1 MDILVELLAALVT
14 LAKEWGVFA
23 GIVSLGFWWLKKK
36 IDAQEAERK
45 EREKAAEAARQE
57 REKATQDLIL
67 LMLKESRSTNILAM
81 ATAKAVQRIPDAHCN
96 GDMTK
101 AITDAT
107 ALQSEEKNFLFDQ
120 GIRHIFGDN

>member
-1 MDILVELLAALVT
+1 MDILWELLSTLLA
-14 LAKEWGVFA
+14 LAKEWGVVA

-36 IDAQEAERK
+36 IDAQETERK
-45 EREKAAEAARQE
+45 E

-67 LMLKESRSTNILAM
+67 LILQENRSTNILAM

-101 AITDAT
+101 AIADAT
-107 ALQSEEKNFLFDQ
+107 KLQSKEKNFLVEQ
-120 GIRHIFGDN
+120 GVRHIFGDN

>member
-1 MDILVELLAALVT
+1 MDILVELAQD
-14 LAKEWGVFA
+14 WGVFT

-36 IDAQEAERK
+36 IDAQEAPRL
-45 EREKAAEAARQE
+45 E
-57 REKATQDLIL
+57 REKATENLML
-67 LMLKESRSTNILAM
+67 LMLRNSRSTNILAM

-101 AITDAT
+101 AIADAT
-107 ALQSEEKNFLFDQ
+107 ALQSEEKDFLFDQ

>member
-1 MDILVELLAALVT
+1 MDILMELAE
-14 LAKEWGVFA
+14 EWGVFA

-36 IDAQEAERK
+36 IDKQEADRL
-45 EREKAAEAARQE
+45 E
-57 REKATQDLIL
+57 REKATEELML
-67 LMLKESRSTNILAM
+67 LMLRNSRSTNILAM

-101 AITDAT
+101 AIADAT
-107 ALQSEEKNFLFDQ
+107 ALQGMEKDFLFDQ

>member
-1 MDILVELLAALVT
+1 MDFLMELLE
-14 LAKEWGVFA
+14 KWGVIGGF
-23 GIVSLGFWWLKKK
+23 VSLGFWWLKKK
-36 IDAQEAERK
+36 IDSQEAERK
-45 EREKAAEAARQE
+45 E

-67 LMLKESRSTNILAM
+67 LILQENRSTNILAM

-101 AITDAT
+101 AIEDAT
-107 ALQSEEKNFLFDQ
+107 KLQKAEKNFLFDQ

>member
-1 MDILVELLAALVT
+1 MDILVELAQD
-14 LAKEWGVFA
+14 WGVFT

-36 IDAQEAERK
+36 IDAQEA
-45 EREKAAEAARQE
+45 ARLE
-57 REKATQDLIL
+57 REKATENLML
-67 LMLKESRSTNILAM
+67 LMLRNSRSTNILAM

-101 AITDAT
+101 AIADAT
-107 ALQSEEKNFLFDQ
+107 ALQSEEKDFLFDQ

>member
-1 MDILVELLAALVT
+1 MDILGELLSALWE
-14 LAKEWGVFA
+14 LAKEWGVVA

-36 IDAQEAERK
+36 IDAQESERK
-45 EREKAAEAARQE
+45 ERERAAEAARQE

-101 AITDAT
+101 AIADAT
-107 ALQSEEKNFLFDQ
+107 ALQSEEKNFLVEQ